1 MTNDEFNNSEF
12 ARDKYNNYPT
22 GYQDTLNMTSIPGV
36 SISSTLPPPSF
47 TGGIDGQKLHNQ
59 FLELSTRKEDFNSQF
74 LDFHIPSYG
83 VQDFINER
91 ALWQKGIHNLSGEP
105 AWFYFKIFFN
115 FNDHKGLFG
124 GILNNEIPL
133 TSALRYL
140 YGIRNYY
147 GASNIKSRILS
158 LARFTY
164 TLAYINAISPW
175 FFIGLNGVNKLNALN
190 ISEMTKEKSIDIL
203 CNGESIDMRLNTLL
217 DMYKYACYDEINQK
231 EVIPQNLRKF
241 DMSIVI
247 MNVPI
252 KYFQTAMLCAIGDDV
267 NLPSTR
273 NKYINKVFDS
283 INNVVSTINGS
294 SQKFDYKSL
303 QGLDNSVS
311 NRLSFQMYELR
322 NCEIDPQ
329 SFEGYV
335 PSGMNNSQFF
345 KQGNGSI
352 KINYDRAYKVTF
364 NEWSEMMYG
373 TAGVYYDNN
382 IDMFSNNYMN
392 LLSNVFNATDFKK
405 SNDTKINM
413 QRINQIQR
421 SINNTFFNKDTEAY
435 KGLIDFS
442 ESVIQD
448 SLINV
453 RDPKYLGNIKY
464 TDTASNGQY
473 GETFE
478 DQWENAWKNTK
489 NKVKNF
495 FKF

>member
-1 MTNDEFNNSEF
+1 MINDEFNNSEF

-22 GYQDTLNMTSIPGV
+22 YDQDALNITSIPGV
-36 SISSTLPPPSF
+36 NVSSPLPQPSLTGINEKKLQNISNQITYKYKNYNNLIKRNESIDT
-47 TGGIDGQKLHNQ
+47 DVY
-59 FLELSTRKEDFNSQF
+59 DFNSQF
-74 LDFHIPSYG
+74 LDFYIPSYG

-115 FNDHKGLFG
+115 FRDHKGLFG
-124 GILNNEIPL
+124 GILTDEIPL

-164 TLAYINAISPW
+164 TLSYINAISPW
-175 FFIGLNGVNKLNALN
+175 FFIGLNGVNKLNGLN

-203 CNGESIDMRLNTLL
+203 CNSDSVDMRLNTLL

-241 DMSIVI
+241 DMSIVV

-283 INNVVSTINGS
+283 LNKITSTINGS
-294 SQKFDYKSL
+294 SQRFDYKTL
-303 QGLDNSVS
+303 QGLNNSIN

-345 KQGNGSI
+345 KQGTGSI
-352 KINYDRAYKVTF
+352 KINYDRVYKVTF
-364 NEWSEMMYG
+364 NEWSE
-373 TAGVYYDNN
+373 N
-382 IDMFSNNYMN
+382 IFTPI
-392 LLSNVFNATDFKK
+392 LGRRFHPHCLREARATDIVVRQGK
-405 SNDTKINM
+405 SLEVAQSLLGHNSSETTKI
-413 QRINQIQR
+413 
-421 SINNTFFNKDTEAY
+421 Y
-435 KGLIDFS
+435 VIDDS
-442 ESVIQD
+442 EDED
-448 SLINV
+448 SDELFI
-453 RDPKYLGNIKY
+453 
-464 TDTASNGQY
+464 
-473 GETFE
+473 
-478 DQWENAWKNTK
+478 
-489 NKVKNF
+489 
-495 FKF
+495 